1 MEERLSLL
9 GLSFAEWREERDIWM
24 WREEVS
30 YYWSF
35 RGLPTGKG
43 REGGDQM
50 CESVQGE
57 ERKVLPSVKG
67 RKEGIRGVNMK
78 AFERRKEIYL
88 PGKTRKEWTKMW
100 KRKVFNVRK
109 GSDLST
115 GKQGNKG
122 NRKCNAKESV
132 LGEEQKKSLI
142 QICFH
147 CRPKQVRFSAIV
159 FKDFETESHHQ

>member
-50 CESVQGE
+50 CESVQGK

-67 RKEGIRGVNMK
+67 RKREYGVWIWK
-78 AFERRKEIYL
+78 SSGEERKSTCQEKQGKSERRCEKGKSSMWEKEAIYL
-88 PGKTRKEWTKMW
+88 PGNKETK
-100 KRKVFNVRK
+100 V
-109 GSDLST
+109 T
-115 GKQGNKG
+115 
-122 NRKCNAKESV
+122 ESAM
-132 LGEEQKKSLI
+132 QKKA
-142 QICFH
+142 F
-147 CRPKQVRFSAIV
+147 
-159 FKDFETESHHQ
+159 